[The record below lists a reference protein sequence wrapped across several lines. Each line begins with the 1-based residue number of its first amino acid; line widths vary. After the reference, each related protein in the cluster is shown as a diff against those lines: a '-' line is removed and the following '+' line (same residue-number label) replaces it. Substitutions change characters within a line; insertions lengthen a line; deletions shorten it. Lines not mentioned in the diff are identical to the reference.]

1 MRRSVVFRPVQVV
14 DVELSEP
21 LPDFEGL
28 ERYGAVQALVR
39 LHGRPVASLR
49 LPVEEGR
56 LPAAS
61 LERAVF
67 GQGCRSLVEALLE
80 EEMARDEWRLPD
92 RLPLVTA
99 AVCTRDRTEDLAS
112 CLEALERLDHPA
124 LDLLVI
130 DNAPSDDATERL
142 VRERHPRVRY
152 CREPR
157 PGLDWARNRAVLE
170 ARGEIVAFTDDDA
183 RVDPRW
189 ARAIAEV
196 FADHPEVMAVTGLV
210 APYELETEAQTLFET
225 YGGFGRGFRRQWF
238 HAPPRP
244 GYGPHI
250 GHLGAGR
257 FGTGANMA
265 YRRSLFDRVGLFDP
279 ALDVGTVTNGG
290 GDLEMFFRVLQAG
303 HTLVYEPRALV
314 FHRHRREYGKLREQI
329 ANNGVGFY
337 SFLVRTAFADPEER
351 AKCLRFG
358 TWWLGWW
365 SVKRLL
371 RSCLAPDGFPRDL
384 ILAELWGSL
393 RGLPRY
399 RRARRAAE
407 EIARRH
413 GAELPP
419 PEATRAVPVPRRPMA
434 VRLVDCDQIAPLTDV
449 GEYTSVRVF
458 FGRDGAVLGHV
469 DIAHYGGTV
478 SAARLRDEIAPRLVD
493 GRLQGAREEGIER
506 RCRDLLATAG
516 PLLPRPARARTR
528 PVRLSP
534 ETSVSIVVAT
544 RDRPEALRECLA
556 SLVVQESPRDFE
568 IVVVDNHP
576 ASGLTPPVVAEF
588 PGIVLVDEPRA
599 GLSYARNRGFAASRG
614 EILVA
619 TDDDVVAP
627 KGWLEALVAPFT
639 RADVVAVTGNV
650 LPRELETESQRLFE
664 AYGGLGRGYQGREY
678 DRRYFDRFRI
688 RAVPTWHLGATANA
702 AFRASIFADPGIGLL
717 DEALGAGMPTGV
729 GEDTYLFYK
738 VLKAGFTL
746 VYEPAAWVWHRHRT
760 DPEGFRKQIFA
771 YSKGHVAYHLT
782 TLFRD
787 RDPRAL
793 SRIALG
799 LPRAHLSRIAR
810 RLLGKGHYPV
820 SMVLLEAWG
829 NLLGPWALFQARR
842 RVRREGRSA
851 GYGRRAVS
859 PSTAEAGSG

>member
-1 MRRSVVFRPVQVV
+1 MFRPIHVV

-21 LPDFEGL
+21 LPDLEGL
-28 ERYGAVQALVR
+28 DRYMAVQALIR
-39 LHGRPVASLR
+39 LHGRPVISLR

-61 LERAVF
+61 LEQAVF
-67 GQGCRSLVEALLE
+67 DQGYWQLMEALLE
-80 EEMARDEWRLPD
+80 EEMARDEWRVPD

-99 AVCTRDRTEDLAS
+99 AVCTRNRGEDLAG
-112 CLEALERLDHPA
+112 CLEALERLDYPA

-130 DNAPSDDATERL
+130 DNAPTDDSTERL

-157 PGLDWARNRAVLE
+157 PGLDWARNRAILE
-170 ARGEIVAFTDDDA
+170 ARGEIVAFTDDDV

-196 FADHPEVMAVTGLV
+196 FADHPDVMAVTGLV
-210 APYELETEAQTLFET
+210 APYELETEAQALFET
-225 YGGFGRGFRRQWF
+225 YGGFGRGCLRQWF
-238 HAPPRP
+238 HAPPQR
-244 GYGPHI
+244 GAGPHI
-250 GHLGAGR
+250 SHHGAGR

-265 YRRSLFDRVGLFDP
+265 YRRSLFDRIGLFDP
-279 ALDVGTVTNGG
+279 ALDVGTATNGG
-290 GDLEMFFRVLQAG
+290 GDLEMFFRVLHSG

-314 FHRHRREYGKLREQI
+314 FHRHRRDLGKLREQI

-337 SFLVRTAFADPEER
+337 SFLVRTGLAYDEER
-351 AKCLRFG
+351 MKCMRFG

-371 RSCLAPDGFPRDL
+371 RSYLFPGGFPRDL

-399 RRARRAAE
+399 ARARRRAAE
-407 EIARRH
+407 IARQH
-413 GAELPP
+413 GEELPP
-419 PEATRAVPVPRRPMA
+419 PAVARATPVPRKPMA
-434 VRLVDCDQIAPLTDV
+434 VRLVDCDQLAPLADI
-449 GEYTSVRVF
+449 GEYNNVRAF
-458 FGRDGAVLGHV
+458 FRRAGAVLGHV
-469 DIAHYGGTV
+469 DIAHYGETV
-478 SAARLRDEIAPRLVD
+478 SAARLRDEIAPHLVD
-493 GRLQGAREEGIER
+493 GRLRGTQADGIER
-506 RCRDLLATAG
+506 LCRDLLAASW
-516 PLLPRPARARTR
+516 PHLARPARPAA
-528 PVRLSP
+528 PRLSA
-534 ETSVSIVVAT
+534 ETAVSIVVAT

-556 SLVVQESPRDFE
+556 SLVAQGLPRPVE

-576 ASGLTPPVVAEF
+576 ASGLTPPVVAGF
-588 PGIVLVDEPRA
+588 PGVVLVDEPRA
-599 GLSYARNRGFAASRG
+599 GLSYARNRGFLASSG

-619 TDDDVVAP
+619 TDDDVVVP
-627 KGWLEALVAPFT
+627 SGWLEALVAPFA
-639 RADVVAVTGNV
+639 RADVMAVTGNV
-650 LPRELETESQRLFE
+650 LPRELETGSQRLFE
-664 AYGGLGRGYQGREY
+664 TYGGLGRGYRRYEC
-678 DRRYFDRFRI
+678 DRRFFDRFRK
-688 RAVPTWHLGATANA
+688 AVPTWQLGATANA
-702 AFRASIFADPGIGLL
+702 AFRASIFADPRIGLL

-760 DPEGFRKQIFA
+760 DPKAFRRQIFA

-782 TLFRD
+782 TLLRD

-793 SRIALG
+793 VRIALE
-799 LPRAHLSRIAR
+799 LPHAHLSRIAR
-810 RLLGKGHYPV
+810 RLLGKSRYPV

-842 RVRREGRSA
+842 RVRREGRSLPGDLPA
-851 GYGRRAVS
+851 AYPAPQTGTV
-859 PSTAEAGSG
+859 